1 MQLILNRAVAFV
13 VADDAGAVTF
23 GIYDAANLFYEF
35 GEHGCNLQGVSVPWR
50 PAQLPGVQVRVASRR
65 RYLEASQEAVLDSAQ
80 LDTPGGSSLAC
91 RRVIAPCRRRTHELI
106 ARYLGHKNNGLA

>member
-1 MQLILNRAVAFV
+1 LQLVLDRAFAFV

-50 PAQLPGVQVRVASRR
+50 PAQQPGVQVRVASRR
-65 RYLEASQEAVLDSAQ
+65 RYLEASQEAVLDSA
-80 LDTPGGSSLAC
+80 
-91 RRVIAPCRRRTHELI
+91 H
-106 ARYLGHKNNGLA
+106 